1 MARGGRKTPPP
12 PNRTPIVTRSRSQD
26 NIPPQTTTTST
37 EDPQITVEPATPNPT
52 GGDIQEIFR
61 QSLIKSH
68 KAFASL
74 RQPHRPWS
82 QPLDF
87 SEVREQLGD
96 IDPTVNPTD
105 PNTNLATGGSGIP
118 PSPPPSPPPSSP
130 SSSGGDSSSDE
141 GKPPSRP
148 STPNSPMANQNN
160 PARPWLDQDAV
171 AVPGAQHPLPKH
183 PEKWLPKFDPDS
195 KQIAE
200 DHIKKFMLAVRLRNV
215 EHEDVVCRLFPYT
228 FEGNASTWYFAQQP
242 HTILSW
248 EKFESIFLEKFG
260 DGKPPE
266 VLVMDLSN
274 LKMNAKEKVK
284 DFNQRF
290 LTLKNRIP
298 ADSMPAESLI
308 IAYYTKALHQS
319 IAIWV
324 KRSKK
329 ETLLEAFE
337 EATQIEKDILSLKDS
352 SSNEAETVSSSKK
365 KIEILPRPAQNKS
378 QPENSDLENLTKV
391 VQKLSNQV
399 VDLKRST
406 EEASSSKGPYKP
418 PFRKPFQTSR
428 PNPNPE
434 GLNLESLQYA
444 LQTILGP
451 QDDLVPPEI
460 PQEEVEQETTQEEE
474 SSPNIFGHLSDS
486 IFQANFETVHPYNT
500 RSKTA
505 NKPPVDNTTTLQ
517 PKPSKSVETKQSNAS
532 PKIDYDVVEDLKKL
546 RANISIYELLKF
558 PFLLQ
563 KMLQNMLDNGKNGN
577 SNSNKVVQRKVP
589 QKTSTK
595 NNSDTQDKGSLPVPN
610 VNNVNNNVN
619 SVNNSDKVVLENASK
634 KPQATTLST
643 HKNVPPF
650 LLTFEIFNKNVHNC
664 MVDSGA
670 SSNVMPWSVCQK
682 INAEV
687 EPSSLKIIQL
697 DRTDVKV
704 IGELKNVLIRLSS
717 NPKVHQVIDIIVVD
731 IPEVYG
737 MFFSRDWSEQ
747 LHGYFATD

>member
-12 PNRTPIVTRSRSQD
+12 PNRTPIVTRSHSQD
-26 NIPPQTTTTST
+26 SIPPQTATTST
-37 EDPQITVEPATPNPT
+37 EDPEITVEPATPNPT

-105 PNTNLATGGSGIP
+105 PNTNPAAGGSGIP

-130 SSSGGDSSSDE
+130 SSSRGDSSSDE
-141 GKPPSRP
+141 GKPPSCP
-148 STPNSPMANQNN
+148 STPPSPMANQNN
-160 PARPWLDQDAV
+160 PARPWLDQDVV

-200 DHIKKFMLAVRLRNV
+200 DHIKKFMLAIRLRNV

-228 FEGNASTWYFAQQP
+228 FEGNASTWYFSQQP
-242 HTILSW
+242 HTIASW

-266 VLVMDLSN
+266 VLVMELSN

-284 DFNQRF
+284 DFNQIF

-298 ADSMPAESLI
+298 ADSMPAESLV

-329 ETLLEAFE
+329 ATLLEAFE

-352 SSNEAETVSSSKK
+352 SSNETETVSSSKK
-365 KIEILPRPAQNKS
+365 KIEILPRPTQNKT
-378 QPENSDLENLTKV
+378 QPENSDLENLTKI

-406 EEASSSKGPYKP
+406 EEASSSKGPYKT

-444 LQTILGP
+444 LQTILGS
-451 QDDLVPPEI
+451 QDDLIPPES

-505 NKPPVDNTTTLQ
+505 NKPPADNTDNST
-517 PKPSKSVETKQSNAS
+517 SKA
-532 PKIDYDVVEDLKKL
+532 I
-546 RANISIYELLKF
+546 
-558 PFLLQ
+558 
-563 KMLQNMLDNGKNGN
+563 
-577 SNSNKVVQRKVP
+577 
-589 QKTSTK
+589 
-595 NNSDTQDKGSLPVPN
+595 
-610 VNNVNNNVN
+610 
-619 SVNNSDKVVLENASK
+619 
-634 KPQATTLST
+634 
-643 HKNVPPF
+643 
-650 LLTFEIFNKNVHNC
+650 
-664 MVDSGA
+664 
-670 SSNVMPWSVCQK
+670 
-682 INAEV
+682 
-687 EPSSLKIIQL
+687 
-697 DRTDVKV
+697 
-704 IGELKNVLIRLSS
+704 
-717 NPKVHQVIDIIVVD
+717 
-731 IPEVYG
+731 
-737 MFFSRDWSEQ
+737 
-747 LHGYFATD
+747 